1 MQSTI
6 VFATGGNAII
16 VVRMTLIR
24 IRISIRMTMIQK
36 H

>member
-16 VVRMTLIR
+16 VMRMTFIR
-24 IRISIRMTMIQK
+24 IRIVIRITMAQK